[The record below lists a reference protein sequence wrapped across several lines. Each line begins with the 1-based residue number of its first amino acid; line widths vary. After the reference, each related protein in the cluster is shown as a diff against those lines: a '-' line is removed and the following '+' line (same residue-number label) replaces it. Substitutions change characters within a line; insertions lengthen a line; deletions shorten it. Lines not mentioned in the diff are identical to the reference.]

1 VKLPEAVDTEK
12 KVLNGELGSQKLPEL
27 EGVLSEKAEQKSDVI
42 PDLEGVLSEKA
53 EQKSDVKAKGV
64 APVDLRSPT
73 EMLAVANGC

>member
-27 EGVLSEKAEQKSDVI
+27 EGVLSKELSHEKT
-42 PDLEGVLSEKA
+42 
-53 EQKSDVKAKGV
+53 EQKSDVKENGV

-73 EMLAVANGC
+73 EMLAVANDC

>member
-27 EGVLSEKAEQKSDVI
+27 EGVLSEKAEQKSDV
-42 PDLEGVLSEKA
+42 
-53 EQKSDVKAKGV
+53 KAKGV